1 MTFRMSCGFTRI
13 TIFSWIK
20 ARQFSKVKNYLNC
33 WWLIQVARREA
44 FEHEVIRLKLVCC
57 LTALKLLLFYQN
69 WNSIFEF
76 SGAFSLVVLH
86 KCKFTWLRAA
96 HEIIFITYNVK
107 KFNMQI
113 HWPVKRNIFNRNE
126 CIFLP
131 LNQHLPPTEIRT
143 TTCTSFHGGVKL
155 YGAFSSQEWF

>member
-1 MTFRMSCGFTRI
+1 MVTYSSGTERSIWTWSHSIETCLLSYCIKTSSFLPELKFY
-13 TIFSWIK
+13 FWIL
-20 ARQFSKVKNYLNC
+20 RSFFLGGV
-33 WWLIQVARREA
+33 
-44 FEHEVIRLKLVCC
+44 
-57 LTALKLLLFYQN
+57 T
-69 WNSIFEF
+69 
-76 SGAFSLVVLH
+76 
-86 KCKFTWLRAA
+86 FTWLRAA